1 MHAWEIAPQD
11 LQYDASQPPIASG
24 GQADIYRGTWQGI
37 DVALKVARP
46 ASEGAKAVFAEFMR
60 REVRALSRCR
70 HPNVIRLYG
79 VCLGERPSVVMPFA
93 AGGSLRDKLEQ
104 SRAGGSGAGGAGD
117 RKPVPTLEAVSLMA
131 GIARGMGAVHAHAI
145 IHLDLKPDN
154 ILMAFDGTPWI
165 TDFGLATS
173 SSAASFSNSAGGRGT
188 QQYMAP
194 ELFRSR
200 RKGGSVTSPKADV
213 YSFAVLSWQI
223 LTGAMPWQGVLA
235 AEIVESIKDGD
246 RPELSEDGSIDW
258 RV

>member
-1 MHAWEIAPQD
+1 VGVRKIKRALKAAADTEAGRRAHAEQFQVQPKRGAAALMHAWEIAPQD

-145 IHLDLKPDN
+145 IHLDLKPDV
-154 ILMAFDGTPWI
+154 
-165 TDFGLATS
+165 
-173 SSAASFSNSAGGRGT
+173 SF
-188 QQYMAP
+188 
-194 ELFRSR
+194 L
-200 RKGGSVTSPKADV
+200 
-213 YSFAVLSWQI
+213 
-223 LTGAMPWQGVLA
+223 
-235 AEIVESIKDGD
+235 
-246 RPELSEDGSIDW
+246 
-258 RV
+258 